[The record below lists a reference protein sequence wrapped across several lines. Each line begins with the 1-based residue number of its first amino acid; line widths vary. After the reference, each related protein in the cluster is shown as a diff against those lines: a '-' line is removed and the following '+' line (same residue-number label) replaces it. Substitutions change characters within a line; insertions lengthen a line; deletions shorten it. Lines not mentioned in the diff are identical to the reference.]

1 MLSSNLLSVDVRG
14 AVGGSPGGPHSHSG
28 DGCADKRE
36 LEAVDNPLEQLNIT
50 NFLNSIGLDQL
61 KVKITHHTKRRKKFI
76 KSSVLNLVH

>member
-61 KVKITHHTKRRKKFI
+61 KVISTDKKE
-76 KSSVLNLVH
+76 KKVKTLNI